1 MSYSVIE
8 KTSLVSTLKPDIFR
22 TLQQKV
28 GQLLQGQV
36 SSPFLVFSRFTQSPS
51 EVVQLTPCIKALNC

>member
-8 KTSLVSTLKPDIFR
+8 KTSLVSTQKTDIFR

-51 EVVQLTPCIKALNC
+51 EVIQLMP

>member
-28 GQLLQGQV
+28 GQLLQGEV

-51 EVVQLTPCIKALNC
+51 EMIKLMPFIKALNC